1 MTLLDYETKHSK
13 SSICAQAAVLIAMVI
28 GAAAVVNAEF
38 IQSRIIMIMCFLM
51 SFIFCFS
58 FIICVL
64 INYHGLFTG
73 RYKEL
78 KKQPFRLQKW

>member
-1 MTLLDYETKHSK
+1 MALLDYETKYSK
-13 SSICAQAAVLIAMVI
+13 SSICAQSAVLIAMAI

-38 IQSRIIMIMCFLM
+38 IQSRIILVIFFSMG
-51 SFIFCFS
+51 FIFCFL

-64 INYHGLFTG
+64 INYHGLFTQ
-73 RYKEL
+73 RYKDL